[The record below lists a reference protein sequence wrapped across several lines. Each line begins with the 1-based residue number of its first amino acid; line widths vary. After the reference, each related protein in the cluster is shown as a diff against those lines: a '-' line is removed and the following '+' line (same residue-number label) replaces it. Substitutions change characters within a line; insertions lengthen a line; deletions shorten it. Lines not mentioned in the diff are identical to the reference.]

1 MLVTLITGTGIGLVV
16 SLVASLFVAGLHLL
30 TDQRSRMD
38 GYFTF
43 LEFADRSL
51 MPMIWLIVAAL
62 LLWVVRRLFDIERWH
77 GPADS
82 IFGAHRLENEIDVKS
97 GIGSTVGAFVSIS
110 GGASV
115 GQYGPLVHFGATI
128 GTFLRQMIGKIRL
141 MTKRLLGLMYSLV
154 AGLRQRLRLGFTLQS
169 LV

>member
-1 MLVTLITGTGIGLVV
+1 
-16 SLVASLFVAGLHLL
+16 
-30 TDQRSRMD
+30 
-38 GYFTF
+38 
-43 LEFADRSL
+43 

-62 LLWVVRRLFDIERWH
+62 LLWVVRRLFDIGRWH

-128 GTFLRQMIGKIRL
+128 GTFLRQIIGKNQEVNNHVYQYLPPQMISEKKKVNDFFISNKYIFL
-141 MTKRLLGLMYSLV
+141 I
-154 AGLRQRLRLGFTLQS
+154 
-169 LV
+169 